1 MTLVRRLAVVLA
13 VLVGA
18 CGSDESTAPST
29 TGEPGSPPETGVSGT
44 PLPSEGPDWAALA
57 AEDAFAGGND
67 ETGIGAAVAAFT
79 EEGLDFSPEGLRGNI
94 PGSCAG
100 LDLDAITAILG
111 VGVIVEDASYG
122 LVRFEPGYLSCNLK
136 SQQDPD
142 VSLAIV
148 HLAPDLDGWN
158 NWATVGTLDGA
169 QPIEGLGDEAVWS
182 DGSGGDNLT
191 NKSILQLLVTQSGT
205 QSLIQATANE
215 PQLAIVGEWTVPT
228 LMLVL
233 AAADDSLTR

>member
-1 MTLVRRLAVVLA
+1 MTRVRCVAVILA

-18 CGSDESTAPST
+18 CGSDEPTAPGT
-29 TGEPGSPPETGVSGT
+29 AGDRGSPPEAGDSATA
-44 PLPSEGPDWAALA
+44 PPSDGPDWEALA
-57 AEDAFAGGND
+57 AQEAFSGGND
-67 ETGIGAAVAAFT
+67 EAGIGAAVAAFT
-79 EEGLDFSPEGLRGNI
+79 EEGLDFSPDGLAENI

-100 LDLDAITAILG
+100 LDIDAITAILG
-111 VGVIVEDASYG
+111 VDVIAEDASYG
-122 LVRFEPGYLSCNLK
+122 FVRFEPGYLSCNLK
-136 SQQDPD
+136 SKQDPD

-148 HLAPDLDGWN
+148 HLAPDLDGWD

-169 QPIEGLGDEAVWS
+169 QSIDGLGDEAVWS
-182 DGSGGDNLT
+182 DGSGGDNST
-191 NKSILQLLVTQSGT
+191 NKTMLQLLVTQTGT
-205 QSLIQATANE
+205 QSLIQAMANE